1 MSTNAETN
9 TSTLLERAQDAR
21 LKAYDLYNKAYDDW
35 DVAIHW
41 SHYDGA
47 FTLLMVMLERGLSA
61 EEVLSMYEQVFEDF
75 EVDSED

>member
-9 TSTLLERAQDAR
+9 TSTLLERVQDAR
-21 LKAYDLYNKAYDDW
+21 LKAYDLYNQADDW
-35 DVAIHW
+35 DMATHW
-41 SHYDGA
+41 SHYNGA
-47 FTLLMVMLERGLSA
+47 FSLLAAMLERGLTP